1 MLNIFIYGNTYKE
14 DNNMCYIAHQYTEI
28 QYKVH

>member
-1 MLNIFIYGNTYKE
+1 
-14 DNNMCYIAHQYTEI
+14 MCYIAHQYTEI